1 MVKQGAISDG
11 WVAKESNERLTV
23 WLQRVGG
30 RWVVESLGILRCA
43 QDDSDNKQQG
53 GSGNLRR
60 RKLTTAE
67 TTGSQQIER
76 KFTGISK
83 REEERVSLSSSLW
96 NRADWNSFVRT

>member
-60 RKLTTAE
+60 RTLTTAE

-76 KFTGISK
+76 KFMGIFQK
-83 REEERVSLSSSLW
+83 RRREGLPLFFSLEPGRLEQLC
-96 NRADWNSFVRT
+96 